1 MSRDVAMTSSTLTL
15 PMLTLL
21 CVGVTVTSADGGKCV
36 CLSVCVCVNNE
47 LASHDTIRYEMLVSQ
62 LNLPHATN
70 NKTSAEN
77 KNILCSLKN
86 EYAQKYR

>member
-1 MSRDVAMTSSTLTL
+1 MSRDVAMTSSPLTL
-15 PMLTLL
+15 STLTLL

-36 CLSVCVCVNNE
+36 CLSMCVNNE

-77 KNILCSLKN
+77 KK
-86 EYAQKYR
+86 KYFVV